1 MKGIARGEG
10 GLQEVPGP
18 CQDGQVHARED
29 MVEGKGWD
37 GRGKEFARR
46 EGGLLLMMAKPWE
59 N

>member
-1 MKGIARGEG
+1 MREAARGTG
-10 GLQEVPGP
+10 ALPG
-18 CQDGQVHARED
+18 GQVHARED

-46 EGGLLLMMAKPWE
+46 EGRLLLIMANPWE